1 MPEKLPQGWVKTTLG
16 EVCNLNPGISFDEPI
31 PDYTEV
37 SFVPMD
43 AVEEESG
50 RLNASQIRTLGSV
63 RRGYTPFKENDVIF
77 AKITPCMQNGKV
89 AMATGLMNGL
99 AYGSTEF
106 FVIRPYKGV
115 LPRFLLY
122 FLIQRS
128 VRDDAER
135 HMSGG
140 TGHGRVPSNYLL
152 THELLLPPTPEQ
164 ERIVAKL
171 DAALSGLE
179 RAETAVLRAQE
190 RLARYRAAVLQSAA
204 TGELT
209 KDWREFQR
217 NTKEETADTGEP
229 MLQRLLVSRREI
241 WEEAELKRLHAAG
254 KAPKDASWKSRY
266 PEPAPPKTVTLP
278 DLPEDWTW
286 ASIEQVSAR
295 VTVGYV
301 GPMKS
306 EYVSSGIPF
315 LRSQNVRA
323 NRFNPEGLLFIP
335 PEFHAKLIKSRLF
348 PGDVVVVRSGSVGT
362 SCVIPESLGEAN
374 CSDLVIIQRPLIEPD
389 FIAFYLNSAAQKRVE
404 AGKVGIALTHFNTAS
419 VASLAISVPPFGE
432 QTEIVRECD
441 RRLSAADRLEA
452 SLKQQLTRADET
464 RQSLLYEAFAGRI
477 VPQDSNDQPS
487 SVLLEHIRAAR
498 EAEAKKPKVKRMRK
512 LRLTVTRRPL
522 LDVLREQKKPITP
535 EKLFS
540 QAGFKPPQV
549 DLFYRE
555 LASLRDEL
563 HVVKPKPSEAKLWP
577 DRAVVTLQLKEEKL

>member
-1 MPEKLPQGWVKTTLG
+1 MPEDLPKGWVRTTLG
-16 EVCNLNPGISFDEPI
+16 EVCAMNPRMPFNEPR

-50 RLNASQIRTLGSV
+50 RLDASQIRTLGSV

-89 AMATGLMNGL
+89 ALATGLKNGL

-106 FVIRPYKGV
+106 FVLRSYEGV

-122 FLIQRS
+122 FLLQRS
-128 VRDDAER
+128 LREEAEH

-140 TGHGRVPSNYLL
+140 TGHERVPSNYLF
-152 THELLLPPTPEQ
+152 THKLLLPPTAEQ

-171 DAALSGLE
+171 DAALSGVE
-179 RAETAVLRAQE
+179 RAETAALRAQE
-190 RLARYRAAVLQSAA
+190 RLERYRAAVLQSAA

-209 KDWREFQR
+209 QDWRELQR
-217 NTKEETADTGEP
+217 STDGKTADSGEAL
-229 MLQRLLVSRREI
+229 LQRLLATRRQV
-241 WEEAELKRLHAAG
+241 WEEAEFKRLHAAG
-254 KAPKDASWKSRY
+254 KAPKDDKWKSRY
-266 PEPAPPKTVTLP
+266 PEPVPPKTANVP

-286 ASIEQVSAR
+286 ASIEQVSVR

-306 EYVSSGIPF
+306 EYASSGIPF

-323 NRFNPEGLLFIP
+323 NRFNPEGLLFIQ
-335 PEFHAKLIKSRLF
+335 PEFHAKLIKSRMF
-348 PGDVVVVRSGSVGT
+348 PGDVVVVRSGLVGT

-374 CSDLVIIQRPLIEPD
+374 CSDLVIIQRPLIEPH
-389 FIAFYLNSAAQKRVE
+389 FIAFYLNSAAQKYVE

-419 VASLAISVPPFGE
+419 VASLPISVPPFGE
-432 QTEIVRECD
+432 QIEIVRECD
-441 RRLSAADRLEA
+441 RRLSGADRLGA
-452 SLKQQLTRADET
+452 SLKQQLTRAAET
-464 RQSLLYEAFAGRI
+464 RQSLLHEAFAGRI
-477 VPQDSNDQPS
+477 VPQDSSEEPS
-487 SVLLEHIRAAR
+487 SVLLERIRAAR

-512 LRLTVTRRPL
+512 LRSTITRRPL

-555 LASLRDEL
+555 LASLRDKLQVE
-563 HVVKPKPSEAKLWP
+563 KPKPSEAKSWP
-577 DRAVVTLQLKEEKL
+577 DRAHVTLQLKED